1 MRKDHVFDFIKH
13 DAVAS
18 KSSLLADIQNFAVCS
33 TEDRD
38 NRLQICNNCE
48 QLKHNFCAKCSCYMP
63 LKAYLKQAAC
73 PLKLF

>member
-1 MRKDHVFDFIKH
+1 MSKAHVLDFIAR
-13 DAVAS
+13 DADAGR
-18 KSSLLADIQNFAVCS
+18 SSLVEDIKNFAVCS
-33 TEDRD
+33 TEERD
-38 NRLQICNNCE
+38 SRLQICNNCE